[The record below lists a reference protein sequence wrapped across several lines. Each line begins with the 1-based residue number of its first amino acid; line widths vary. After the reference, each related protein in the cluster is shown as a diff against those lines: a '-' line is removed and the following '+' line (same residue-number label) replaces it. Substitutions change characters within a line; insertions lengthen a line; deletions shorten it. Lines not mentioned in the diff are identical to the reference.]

1 MSVISLG
8 SRCDREHAR
17 PIRVQQRLRKPD
29 LARRKSSVVRL
40 APLVLHLRRGEAD
53 TSKPSCGF
61 HCGPHL
67 GRVVTTGLPHR
78 PDDGQPLVVADP
90 AAYAPLLAKAGV
102 ELQLQIP
109 VLLVQRRLVLLVEE
123 VRPDESKLVLLLN

>member
-40 APLVLHLRRGEAD
+40 APPVLHLRRGEAD

-61 HCGPHL
+61 HCAPHL
-67 GRVVTTGLPHR
+67 SRVVTTGLPHR
-78 PDDGQPLVVADP
+78 PDDGHPLHAADP
-90 AAYAPLLAKAGV
+90 AAYTRLLVKAGL
-102 ELQLQIP
+102 ELHLQIP
-109 VLLVQRRLVLLVEE
+109 VLLALRPLVLPGTEG
-123 VRPDESKLVLLLN
+123 R